1 MYKSMNDV
9 YTKIFC
15 MNDIYTNSMNDG
27 YTWKFFMNDLCTKA
41 MNDISTG
48 IWSINDVCTREF
60 PINDVSTKFSSFFY
74 IYNLRVFLLYV
85 FFDYEIYL

>member
-1 MYKSMNDV
+1 
-9 YTKIFC
+9 
-15 MNDIYTNSMNDG
+15 MNDIYTNSINDG

-48 IWSINDVCTREF
+48 IWSINDV
-60 PINDVSTKFSSFFY
+60 STKFSSFFY
-74 IYNLRVFLLYV
+74 NKYNLRVFLLYV

>member
-1 MYKSMNDV
+1 
-9 YTKIFC
+9 
-15 MNDIYTNSMNDG
+15 MNDIYTNSINDG

-48 IWSINDVCTREF
+48 IWSINDVCTRKF
-60 PINDVSTKFSSFFY
+60 SINDVSTKFSSFFY
-74 IYNLRVFLLYV
+74 NKYNLRVFLLYV